1 MAPTVVLLHGFATS
15 SERTWR
21 EPGWF
26 DLLADAGRRARGV
39 DLLGHGEA
47 PALRVDLVFVDDATL
62 ARMHGEFLGD
72 PSRTDVI
79 TFDLRDDGPG
89 EEHGPEAEI
98 YVSVE
103 RAREVAA
110 ARGVTVRR
118 EQALY
123 VVHGALHLVGF
134 DDHEP
139 EQRAAMR
146 AAERAVMERL
156 GYDEDLGEHEV

>member
-1 MAPTVVLLHGFATS
+1 VTERSVAWAVPPVEGELDEAGARAALAAALEHG
-15 SERTWR
+15 
-21 EPGWF
+21 
-26 DLLADAGRRARGV
+26 D
-39 DLLGHGEA
+39 A
-47 PALRVDLVFVDDATL
+47 PAMRVDLVFVDDATL

-79 TFDLRDDGPG
+79 TFDLRDEGAG

>member
-1 MAPTVVLLHGFATS
+1 MT
-15 SERTWR
+15 ERSVAWAVPPVEGELDEAGAR
-21 EPGWF
+21 AA
-26 DLLADAGRRARGV
+26 LAAA
-39 DLLGHGEA
+39 LEHGEA
-47 PALRVDLVFVDDATL
+47 PGLRVDLVFVDDATL

-110 ARGVTVRR
+110 ARGVAVRR